1 MNRALINASS
11 GIVQKPLRYVLYVRK
26 SSEDAEAQAKS
37 LPDQIADC
45 KEYANNHGLLLVG
58 EPIQE
63 SKSAKKSGNRP
74 LFSQM
79 LKDIEK
85 GKYDAILAWHPDRL
99 SRNSL
104 EAGMV
109 VDMVD
114 NGVIKDLRF
123 PTFEFHNDSSGK
135 LTLNMLFALSKQYS
149 EHLSE
154 SVQRGVDS
162 NLEQGKSGGMPKWGY
177 IRDDVSGYYKPDKN
191 FKMIQKGWQMILNG
205 ASQMEVYRYWK
216 MNNVERSTKL
226 SRRNKHVRSYGVCE
240 STANRI
246 FHDPFY
252 YGILE
257 QGRNYVDLRVVTPN
271 FKPMVTEEEFD
282 QVQKMFRKD
291 RGSIQSSCY
300 ENQKATHGKYFLPFR
315 HLIKCSVCGHY
326 LIPARNRGHSG
337 TYYLNYRCHNKA
349 CTRPKNNIRMHV
361 IMDQL
366 YEEFGRISQKY
377 DFTSFVDD
385 MTEYANKKMQELS
398 VEKHE
403 LLGQKTQKQRKI
415 DDLAEK
421 YAELDKES
429 PKAVKDKLKKD
440 MADLQNDV
448 VNIDERIKQIE
459 AKIKN
464 PEKLRMTIEKFSNSL
479 NSLINRL
486 EKGDLVEKDILVRN
500 MVSNLEIDAQKR
512 VIYRYKSPFN
522 FIFEPEFSTG
532 SPVGDPGGA
541 RTLVY
546 EVPRVPKQ
554 KSSGWS
560 KFVVIR
566 EGLEP
571 STPSLRGSCSN
582 QLSYRTER
590 G

>member
-1 MNRALINASS
+1 MPASHYLS
-11 GIVQKPLRYVLYVRK
+11 SYV
-26 SSEDAEAQAKS
+26 A
-37 LPDQIADC
+37 
-45 KEYANNHGLLLVG
+45 
-58 EPIQE
+58 
-63 SKSAKKSGNRP
+63 
-74 LFSQM
+74 
-79 LKDIEK
+79 
-85 GKYDAILAWHPDRL
+85 
-99 SRNSL
+99 
-104 EAGMV
+104 
-109 VDMVD
+109 
-114 NGVIKDLRF
+114 
-123 PTFEFHNDSSGK
+123 
-135 LTLNMLFALSKQYS
+135 
-149 EHLSE
+149 
-154 SVQRGVDS
+154 
-162 NLEQGKSGGMPKWGY
+162 
-177 IRDDVSGYYKPDKN
+177 
-191 FKMIQKGWQMILNG
+191 
-205 ASQMEVYRYWK
+205 
-216 MNNVERSTKL
+216 
-226 SRRNKHVRSYGVCE
+226 
-240 STANRI
+240 
-246 FHDPFY
+246 
-252 YGILE
+252 
-257 QGRNYVDLRVVTPN
+257 
-271 FKPMVTEEEFD
+271 TEEEFD

-326 LIPARNRGHSG
+326 MIPARNRGHSG

-349 CTRPKNNIRMHV
+349 CTRPNNNVRMHV

-459 AKIKN
+459 TKIKN

-532 SPVGDPGGA
+532 SPVGEPY
-541 RTLVY
+541 VSY
-546 EVPRVPKQ
+546 W
-554 KSSGWS
+554 SSESGKGS
-560 KFVVIR
+560 VEIIPSDEGYILKISGTGTNKYRFDISDKENEYHFEYYFDKDNNTVVINR
-566 EGLEP
+566 LP
-571 STPSLRGSCSN
+571 
-582 QLSYRTER
+582 
-590 G
+590 

>member
-421 YAELDKES
+421 YAELGKES

-532 SPVGDPGGA
+532 SPVGEPGGT
-541 RTLVY
+541 RTHDTKLKRLV
-546 EVPRVPKQ
+546 
-554 KSSGWS
+554 
-560 KFVVIR
+560 
-566 EGLEP
+566 L
-571 STPSLRGSCSN
+571 
-582 QLSYRTER
+582 
-590 G
+590 

>member
-326 LIPARNRGHSG
+326 MIPARNRGHSG

-385 MTEYANKKMQELS
+385 MTEYANKKMQEFT
-398 VEKHE
+398 VGKHE

-500 MVSNLEIDAQKR
+500 MVSNLEIDEQKR

-532 SPVGDPGGA
+532 SPVGDPGGT
-541 RTLVY
+541 RTHDTKLKRLV
-546 EVPRVPKQ
+546 
-554 KSSGWS
+554 
-560 KFVVIR
+560 
-566 EGLEP
+566 L
-571 STPSLRGSCSN
+571 
-582 QLSYRTER
+582 
-590 G
+590 

>member
-326 LIPARNRGHSG
+326 MIPARNRGHSG

-349 CTRPKNNIRMHV
+349 CTRLKNNIRMHV

-385 MTEYANKKMQELS
+385 MSEYANKKMQEFT

-464 PEKLRMTIEKFSNSL
+464 PEKLRLGLEKFSNSL

-541 RTLVY
+541 RTHDTKLKRLV
-546 EVPRVPKQ
+546 
-554 KSSGWS
+554 
-560 KFVVIR
+560 
-566 EGLEP
+566 L
-571 STPSLRGSCSN
+571 
-582 QLSYRTER
+582 
-590 G
+590 

>member
-45 KEYANNHGLLLVG
+45 KEYANNHGLFLVG

-114 NGVIKDLRF
+114 KGVIKDLRF

-326 LIPARNRGHSG
+326 MIPARNRGHSG

-385 MTEYANKKMQELS
+385 MSEYANKKMQEFT

-464 PEKLRMTIEKFSNSL
+464 PEKLCMTIEKFSNSL

-532 SPVGDPGGA
+532 SPVGEPGGT
-541 RTLVY
+541 RTHDTKLKRLV
-546 EVPRVPKQ
+546 V
-554 KSSGWS
+554 
-560 KFVVIR
+560 
-566 EGLEP
+566 
-571 STPSLRGSCSN
+571 
-582 QLSYRTER
+582 
-590 G
+590 

>member
-1 MNRALINASS
+1 M
-11 GIVQKPLRYVLYVRK
+11 YVRK

-45 KEYANNHGLLLVG
+45 IEYANNHGLLLVG

-63 SKSAKKSGNRP
+63 FKSAKKSGNRP

-271 FKPMVTEEEFD
+271 FKPMVTEEEYN
-282 QVQKMFRKD
+282 QVQQMFRKD

-326 LIPARNRGHSG
+326 MIPARNRGHSG

-366 YEEFGRISQKY
+366 YEEFGRISEKY

-532 SPVGDPGGA
+532 SPVGDPGET
-541 RTLVY
+541 RTLDTKLKRLV
-546 EVPRVPKQ
+546 
-554 KSSGWS
+554 
-560 KFVVIR
+560 
-566 EGLEP
+566 L
-571 STPSLRGSCSN
+571 
-582 QLSYRTER
+582 
-590 G
+590 

>member
-1 MNRALINASS
+1 MNRALINAGS

-63 SKSAKKSGNRP
+63 SKSAKKSGNQP

-337 TYYLNYRCHNKA
+337 TYYLNFRCHNKA

-366 YEEFGRISQKY
+366 YEEFGRISEKY

-385 MTEYANKKMQELS
+385 MSEYANKKMQELS

-522 FIFEPEFSTG
+522 FIFEPEFSTVRLYKIIN
-532 SPVGDPGGA
+532 SN
-541 RTLVY
+541 
-546 EVPRVPKQ
+546 PKLLNHTI
-554 KSSGWS
+554 K
-560 KFVVIR
+560 II
-566 EGLEP
+566 L
-571 STPSLRGSCSN
+571 T
-582 QLSYRTER
+582 
-590 G
+590 

>member
-1 MNRALINASS
+1 MNRMLINASN

-300 ENQKATHGKYFLPFR
+300 ENQKATHGKYFLLFR

-326 LIPARNRGHSG
+326 MIPARNRGHSG
-337 TYYLNYRCHNKA
+337 THYLNYRCHNKA
-349 CTRPKNNIRMHV
+349 CTRPKNNVRMHV

-385 MTEYANKKMQELS
+385 MSEYANKKMQEAT

-464 PEKLRMTIEKFSNSL
+464 PEKLRLGLEKFSNSL

-532 SPVGDPGGA
+532 SPVGEPGGT
-541 RTLVY
+541 RTHDTKLKRLV
-546 EVPRVPKQ
+546 
-554 KSSGWS
+554 
-560 KFVVIR
+560 
-566 EGLEP
+566 L
-571 STPSLRGSCSN
+571 
-582 QLSYRTER
+582 
-590 G
+590 

>member
-326 LIPARNRGHSG
+326 MIPARNRGHSG

-377 DFTSFVDD
+377 DFTEYVNAMS
-385 MTEYANKKMQELS
+385 EYADKKMQEAT

-532 SPVGDPGGA
+532 SPVGEPGGT
-541 RTLVY
+541 RTLDTKLKRLV
-546 EVPRVPKQ
+546 
-554 KSSGWS
+554 
-560 KFVVIR
+560 
-566 EGLEP
+566 L
-571 STPSLRGSCSN
+571 
-582 QLSYRTER
+582 
-590 G
+590 

>member
-191 FKMIQKGWQMILNG
+191 FKMIQKGWQMVLNG

-326 LIPARNRGHSG
+326 MIPARNRGHSG

-349 CTRPKNNIRMHV
+349 CTRPNNNVRMYV

-385 MTEYANKKMQELS
+385 MSEYANKKMQEAT

-532 SPVGDPGGA
+532 SPVGEPGGT
-541 RTLVY
+541 RTHDTKLKRLV
-546 EVPRVPKQ
+546 
-554 KSSGWS
+554 
-560 KFVVIR
+560 
-566 EGLEP
+566 L
-571 STPSLRGSCSN
+571 
-582 QLSYRTER
+582 
-590 G
+590 

>member
-162 NLEQGKSGGMPKWGY
+162 NLEQGKSGGMPKWGILETTY
-177 IRDDVSGYYKPDKN
+177 PVITNQTRTSKWSK
-191 FKMIQKGWQMILNG
+191 KGWQMILNG

-226 SRRNKHVRSYGVCE
+226 SR
-240 STANRI
+240 
-246 FHDPFY
+246 
-252 YGILE
+252 
-257 QGRNYVDLRVVTPN
+257 
-271 FKPMVTEEEFD
+271 
-282 QVQKMFRKD
+282 
-291 RGSIQSSCY
+291 
-300 ENQKATHGKYFLPFR
+300 
-315 HLIKCSVCGHY
+315 
-326 LIPARNRGHSG
+326 
-337 TYYLNYRCHNKA
+337 
-349 CTRPKNNIRMHV
+349 
-361 IMDQL
+361 
-366 YEEFGRISQKY
+366 
-377 DFTSFVDD
+377 
-385 MTEYANKKMQELS
+385 
-398 VEKHE
+398 
-403 LLGQKTQKQRKI
+403 
-415 DDLAEK
+415 
-421 YAELDKES
+421 
-429 PKAVKDKLKKD
+429 
-440 MADLQNDV
+440 
-448 VNIDERIKQIE
+448 
-459 AKIKN
+459 
-464 PEKLRMTIEKFSNSL
+464 
-479 NSLINRL
+479 
-486 EKGDLVEKDILVRN
+486 
-500 MVSNLEIDAQKR
+500 
-512 VIYRYKSPFN
+512 
-522 FIFEPEFSTG
+522 
-532 SPVGDPGGA
+532 
-541 RTLVY
+541 
-546 EVPRVPKQ
+546 
-554 KSSGWS
+554 
-560 KFVVIR
+560 
-566 EGLEP
+566 
-571 STPSLRGSCSN
+571 
-582 QLSYRTER
+582 
-590 G
+590 